1 MHCIK
6 LNTMSTTQ
14 LLITAAIGLAG
25 GILSGLLGLGGA
37 IVIIPALVFLLGFS
51 QQMAQGT
58 TLVMMVLPV
67 GALAAWQYYQQGFVD
82 VKTALAL
89 AVTFFVGGYFGAR
102 FATYIPQEILKK
114 VFAVVLV
121 LIAIKIWTGG
131 K

>member
-1 MHCIK
+1 
-6 LNTMSTTQ
+6 MSTTQ
-14 LLITAAIGLAG
+14 LLITAAIGLVG

-37 IVIIPALVFLLGFS
+37 IVIIPALVFLLGFN

-58 TLVMMVLPV
+58 TLAMMVLPV

>member
-1 MHCIK
+1 
-6 LNTMSTTQ
+6 MSTTQ

-121 LIAIKIWTGG
+121 LIAIKIWTGD